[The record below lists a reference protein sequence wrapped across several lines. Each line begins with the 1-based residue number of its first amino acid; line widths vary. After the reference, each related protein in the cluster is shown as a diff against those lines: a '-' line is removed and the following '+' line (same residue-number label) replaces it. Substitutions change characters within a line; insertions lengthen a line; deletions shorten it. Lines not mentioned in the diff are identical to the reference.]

1 MSGFP
6 GFYVTIENVA
16 ALGGIGCKV
25 SLEKVVKAHPEHTR
39 GFPAVAFKFRDQ
51 KLKASVLVSKT
62 PFKLLQQ
69 NMSPAGKPL
78 SVTFFS
84 VSTAI
89 ILGV

>member
-1 MSGFP
+1 MAVRSAWKRLQKP
-6 GFYVTIENVA
+6 IW
-16 ALGGIGCKV
+16 K
-25 SLEKVVKAHPEHTR
+25 HTR

-62 PFKLLQQ
+62 PFKSLQQ
-69 NMSPAGKPL
+69 NMIPAGKPL

-84 VSTAI
+84 VRTAI